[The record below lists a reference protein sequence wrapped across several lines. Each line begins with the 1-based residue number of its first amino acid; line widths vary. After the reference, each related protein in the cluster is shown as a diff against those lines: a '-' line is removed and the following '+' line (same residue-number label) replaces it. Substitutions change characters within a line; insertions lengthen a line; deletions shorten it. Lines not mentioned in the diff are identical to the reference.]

1 MSRQKLELNAPF
13 FKEDIDKGI
22 NNKIICKKMNDAFPV
37 RSGTPG
43 IVTKVTTVMGEKQ
56 YEVTWKTGRKLS
68 MIDGFETIE
77 KKDKVTGKIE
87 KITQRVDEWWKVI
100 EEVPEN
106 DKIEERFIISKKT
119 LLEMDKKLPEQF
131 IKYSRFYDLT
141 LIHEFL
147 ENLRESGV
155 VNMFGCGPYL
165 YLGKNKI
172 EDLHRYELNHSD
184 MDDGR
189 KDAFEKVLD
198 LAEKVKSILI
208 LGASKQIKNQ
218 DSENFLSNLSRKVER
233 EASEIARLWFKFYG
247 KERFKKKK

>member
-87 KITQRVDEWWKVI
+87 KITQRVD
-100 EEVPEN
+100 
-106 DKIEERFIISKKT
+106 
-119 LLEMDKKLPEQF
+119 
-131 IKYSRFYDLT
+131 
-141 LIHEFL
+141 
-147 ENLRESGV
+147 
-155 VNMFGCGPYL
+155 
-165 YLGKNKI
+165 
-172 EDLHRYELNHSD
+172 
-184 MDDGR
+184 
-189 KDAFEKVLD
+189 
-198 LAEKVKSILI
+198 
-208 LGASKQIKNQ
+208 
-218 DSENFLSNLSRKVER
+218 
-233 EASEIARLWFKFYG
+233 
-247 KERFKKKK
+247 